1 MDLVTVQIQDISK
14 DQNDSPVLDQDDS
27 PILDQDDASLG
38 TVVTPQTSKTK
49 NGRTEIWTEKYRPEN
64 LADLVGNELQVD
76 EIETWFKAYKNK
88 DPNIKRALLF
98 SGPPGLGK
106 TTLAHAV
113 LIKHGY
119 KVKEY
124 NASDVRS
131 KKLVHKNLYHI
142 INIGSVDKNSPDFKN
157 FGIIMDEVDGM
168 SSGDMGGMAELISFI
183 NPARGKRSVKKEEK
197 TALAQRWIPPIIC
210 ICNDNTDKKMKE
222 LKKDCQE
229 IVFKKPAKKDLRIV
243 IDKVAKYE
251 NFRITEE
258 AADLVCGQAQGDY
271 RRLLTILQNLV
282 TMASFSN
289 SNSTFSDA
297 DSSSISSSKSKNYFK
312 NSSGDSKDYLD
323 KVLIDA
329 DLVTNQNSI
338 FCSKDLDL
346 HLTEKVNGLF
356 NHSSKPDQLLK
367 IYETEKSLLPMMMH
381 ENYLDFIPLQVNIS
395 DFDKLSN
402 IRETIDSIVLG
413 DIIDKTMYNNQ
424 SWHLQE
430 IHGLASSWVPC
441 FYVNRNKK
449 SAYKKVSFTTALGR
463 FSFQRANQKNIN
475 GLVKKINKEDTYSL
489 EDVRALSEIILYNL
503 LEPAGNPE
511 LGIHYLVEYNLHIND
526 VKDLIKMNK
535 LEDHY
540 AVLHTSRM
548 KTALLK
554 LYTSHMKK
562 LEDQE
567 RPQDISQQ
575 FLRDLLN
582 RNERT
587 GLNERVGA
595 NGSLGESEQN
605 LRVKGTNTVI
615 SFSSGSDYYNP
626 YDPSDPSS
634 DSLMITPTLVQKPK
648 AEEVLK
654 MTKSSKA
661 EKEPV
666 VKEPKVP
673 KAKVVKAKVV
683 KEPKLPK
690 SKVAIKTQSSI
701 AKALSVTSK
710 NDLTSAST
718 VATSTGTITTHT
730 GTIAENIKTPIQIRC
745 LPRPEIKTIST
756 QTLVKL
762 SDSRLKLP
770 PLIVQ
775 KPNVTV
781 TVLPNNKV
789 SLPESTLPVL
799 IPTQTSISV
808 STSNSTS
815 NSTLSPISSIS
826 PTPTTNNTSKPLVE
840 GKKIQLRIVPKIFPK

>member
-1 MDLVTVQIQDISK
+1 MDLVTAQIQDNSK
-14 DQNDSPVLDQDDS
+14 DQDDS
-27 PILDQDDASLG
+27 PILDQEDDVYTG
-38 TVVTPQTSKTK
+38 TVVIPQTSKAK

-76 EIETWFKAYKNK
+76 EIETWFKAYKNR

-142 INIGSVDKNSPDFKN
+142 INIGSVDKNSPDFKS

-282 TMASFSN
+282 TMAVFSFSN
-289 SNSTFSDA
+289 PDFSR
-297 DSSSISSSKSKNYFK
+297 NYFK
-312 NSSGDSKDYLD
+312 ASDSSEKSEDYQ
-323 KVLIDA
+323 VLIDA

-356 NHSSKPDQLLK
+356 NHPSKPDQLLK

-567 RPQDISQQ
+567 RPQDISRQ

-605 LRVKGTNTVI
+605 LRVKGTDTVI

-654 MTKSSKA
+654 MIKSSKA

-690 SKVAIKTQSSI
+690 SKVAVKTQSSI

-815 NSTLSPISSIS
+815 NSTLSPIS
-826 PTPTTNNTSKPLVE
+826 PTLTTNNTSKPLVE